1 MFMVIAHV
9 LLQDVGRLFV
19 EVDDI
24 IFVAAAAAVVV
35 VVVVAVVVIVIF
47 CIQFL
52 LVFFFLTTL
61 HLFALFDL
69 SFHCFDGK
77 YCPIFGIEPGADIM
91 NKILE

>member
-9 LLQDVGRLFV
+9 LLLQDVGRLFV

-24 IFVAAAAAVVV
+24 IFVAAAAVV

-52 LVFFFLTTL
+52 WVFFFLTTL

>member
-9 LLQDVGRLFV
+9 LLLQDVGRLFV

-24 IFVAAAAAVVV
+24 IFVAAAAVV

-52 LVFFFLTTL
+52 WVFFFLTTL

-77 YCPIFGIEPGADIM
+77 YCPIFGIEPGANIM
-91 NKILE
+91 NKNLE